1 MKAKL
6 RKIVNRVFCTYL
18 VMMAFMMTAYVKVYA
33 AGTDFKTTKLY
44 TGSIA
49 LAQNLTAAITGAS
62 EVIGVLV
69 LVGLYIKQYFAEPD
83 EVTQLKKTRKI
94 TIYIMVI
101 IGLVGSLLAAVLSY
115 FK

>member
-1 MKAKL
+1 MRAKFK
-6 RKIVNRVFCTYL
+6 KIVNKVFCTYL
-18 VMMAFMMTAYVKVYA
+18 AMMAFMMTSYVKVY

-49 LAQNLTAAITGAS
+49 LAQNLTAAIVGAS
-62 EVIGVLV
+62 EVIGGLV
-69 LVGLYIKQYFAEPD
+69 LVALYLKQLGSEENEIPQIKKMRR
-83 EVTQLKKTRKI
+83 T

-115 FK
+115 YK